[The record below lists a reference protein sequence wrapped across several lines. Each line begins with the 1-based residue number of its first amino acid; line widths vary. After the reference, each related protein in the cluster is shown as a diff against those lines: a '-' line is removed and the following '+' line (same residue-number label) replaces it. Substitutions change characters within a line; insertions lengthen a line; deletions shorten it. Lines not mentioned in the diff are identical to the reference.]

1 MFNRLADVLG
11 LLYSRKEQSLDEE
24 IEAFIAQRTKARAE
38 KDWET
43 ADRIRDELKAVFY
56 PPTYSSITVQKLLS
70 NVKLLWTV
78 YIIAVKI

>member
-1 MFNRLADVLG
+1 MLDVLG

-43 ADRIRDELKAVFY
+43 ADRIRDELKARHVVLEDT
-56 PPTYSSITVQKLLS
+56 PQGIK
-70 NVKLLWTV
+70 WR
-78 YIIAVKI
+78 IEE

>member
-43 ADRIRDELKAVFY
+43 ADRIRDELKARHVVLEDT
-56 PPTYSSITVQKLLS
+56 PQGIK
-70 NVKLLWTV
+70 WG
-78 YIIAVKI
+78 IEE

>member
-43 ADRIRDELKAVFY
+43 ADRIRDELKARHVVLEDT
-56 PPTYSSITVQKLLS
+56 PQGIKWRIE
-70 NVKLLWTV
+70 K
-78 YIIAVKI
+78 